1 MCVIKVAVN
10 VQQWAY
16 MEPSSAKIRLNL
28 EIFLALPET
37 KYQQLFYGKLWL
49 AKVCI
54 IHSFQL
60 LSIGFK
66 TFDRLWTVIARVGWP
81 YNQLAI

>member
-1 MCVIKVAVN
+1 
-10 VQQWAY
+10 
-16 MEPSSAKIRLNL
+16 
-28 EIFLALPET
+28 
-37 KYQQLFYGKLWL
+37 
-49 AKVCI
+49 
-54 IHSFQL
+54 L